1 MAAFAAAD
9 RDYIIQLDIV
19 VRDIFRF
26 VCPRPRGDIKVV
38 IGTNRCLCRRN
49 NIIIVDINVISFG
62 IRLAA
67 AEIVFFSVN
76 RYAV

>member
-19 VRDIFRF
+19 VRHILLSIFLR
-26 VCPRPRGDIKVV
+26 VYDEVV
-38 IGTNRCLCRRN
+38 IGANRCLCRRN
-49 NIIIVDINVISFG
+49 NIIIVDINVISCG

-67 AEIVFFSVN
+67 AEQIVFTIN
-76 RYAV
+76 IDTG